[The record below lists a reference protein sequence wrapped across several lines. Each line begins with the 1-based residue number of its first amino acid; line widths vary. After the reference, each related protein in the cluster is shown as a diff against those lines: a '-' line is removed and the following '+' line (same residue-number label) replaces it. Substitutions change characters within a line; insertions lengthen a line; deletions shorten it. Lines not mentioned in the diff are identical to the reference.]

1 MNIVIDA
8 SAIIAVILE
17 EPEKAFLISQTKNAA
32 LIAPNSLHW
41 EMGNAFSLMFKKKRI
56 GLKEAILAIKIYREI
71 PVQYLNVDL
80 ENALSISHQYNIYAY
95 DAYMLCCAIDN
106 KAALLTLDQ
115 PLLEIAQKI
124 KIKVIGGNK

>member
-1 MNIVIDA
+1 MNVVIDA
-8 SAIIAVILE
+8 SAVIAVILE
-17 EPEKAFLISQTKNAA
+17 EPEKAFLISQTKNAT

-41 EMGNAFSLMFKKKRI
+41 EVGNAFSLMFKKKRI

-80 ENALSISHQYNIYAY
+80 EHALSISHQFGIYAY

-106 KAALLTLDQ
+106 KATLLTLDES
-115 PLLEIAQKI
+115 LLDIAQKN
-124 KIKVIGGNK
+124 KIKVIGGGK